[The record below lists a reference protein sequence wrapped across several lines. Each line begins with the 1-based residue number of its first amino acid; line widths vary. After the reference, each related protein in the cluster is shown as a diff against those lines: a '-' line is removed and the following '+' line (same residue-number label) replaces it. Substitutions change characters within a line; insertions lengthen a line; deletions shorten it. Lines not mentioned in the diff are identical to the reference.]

1 MEFLVHHCL
10 FKYALSQLFPCEKVK
25 CMIDMGVHFDIN
37 HTCTVVQECCKGDD
51 ESLWGRGTKICIGDY
66 IRDTYYPAD
75 FYLIGYFSFVQLLF
89 VTVM

>member
-1 MEFLVHHCL
+1 
-10 FKYALSQLFPCEKVK
+10 
-25 CMIDMGVHFDIN
+25 MGVHFDIN

-75 FYLIGYFSFVQLLF
+75 FYLIWLLF
-89 VTVM
+89 HLFNCYL